1 MGLYP
6 NSGLCISRLGG
17 RRGWLCR
24 KLRYLLAILRTLPR
38 LTKRPLPQELRSC
51 AVLPLAPP
59 PSLVRHVQSRHARSD
74 RGGFSCLSCR
84 PCSAFSRRGLE
95 YEPWSY
101 ASATQSYSSS
111 SRESLKGEAPIG
123 VWEETKGALQL
134 GYLGARLGESFQ
146 YLSKHINAYFK
157 GEEERVQTL
166 PRRAGVGRGAQE
178 SVGGRLRRSYSQRQ
192 AKDKQEGEDGERR
205 GPPEQA
211 QVQEVL
217 EEQTAVQPPAQAH
230 RSTHLFHI
238 SSLATR
244 FGESYSYVARHIN
257 SVFSV
262 GGLAP
267 EVQTQASEDETVP
280 LRMRRRRRKT
290 IKVISQA
297 GRVYK
302 VSDREPD
309 FRSVK
314 AEDSRMEEDGHL
326 YLAQRINSY
335 FSAKVTDAPP
345 ETAPQDRTDITPTT
359 AASQQHS
366 PSGSSLEPPLTNQ
379 ESLLS
384 RSPGLFH
391 ISNLATSFGESYA
404 QMANHINRYFIGP
417 ERRAEEAEL
426 EQDRVELGHWGE
438 EGGTVDPPQ
447 QKPLSFMQCLLEPRT
462 AIPDLLRS
470 YLQGGS
476 QSQMAQPAP
485 QALPEETAWS
495 CNNRPR
501 VFGRKEAENMTRFLV
516 GRVQQADN
524 PTSLAARIEALNEHL
539 IQYPACKVV
548 AWQEKAVLILLGQ
561 RRCYRDYQELQ
572 GAIREA
578 LALIGYVDS
587 VKGRGIRILSIDG
600 GGTRGV
606 VPLQVLKRLEAAT
619 GRQVHQLF
627 DYVCGVS
634 TGAVLAFMLT
644 LARISLEECEEL
656 YLRFGSDIF
665 RQNPFVGTVKMGWTH
680 SYYNTATWEGLLRKM
695 MSDKVL
701 IKTARDP
708 QSPKVSAVSAVVN
721 WGTTPKPFIFRN
733 YNHAPGRLSR
743 YAGASGYQLWQ
754 AVRASSAAPGYFQ
767 EFPLQSDI
775 HQDGGLILNNPCAL
789 AIHES
794 RLLWP
799 TQPFQCVLSLGTG
812 RYDNAKRGPATST
825 SLRAKISNLISS
837 ATDTEGVHTLLDDL
851 MSADVYF
858 RFNPM
863 LSADVSLDESRP
875 DALDLLRSDT
885 ELYLDRNQHKM
896 ERLCKVLGPER
907 RALQLTGD
915 WIGERAWE
923 LRQRW
928 S

>member
-6 NSGLCISRLGG
+6 TSGLCTSRLGG
-17 RRGWLCR
+17 KRGRLCR
-24 KLRYLLAILRTLPR
+24 KLRYLLAILRTLPH
-38 LTKRPLPQELRSC
+38 LTKPPLPQELRSC

-59 PSLVRHVQSRHARSD
+59 PSLVRHAQLRHARSD
-74 RGGFSCLSCR
+74 GGSFSCLPS
-84 PCSAFSRRGLE
+84 SAFSRRGLE
-95 YEPWSY
+95 YKPWLCE
-101 ASATQSYSSS
+101 SAARSYSNS
-111 SRESLKGEAPIG
+111 SRDSLKGEAPIG

-134 GYLGARLGESFQ
+134 SYLGARLGESFQ

-166 PRRAGVGRGAQE
+166 PKRAGVGHGAQG

-192 AKDKQEGEDGERR
+192 AKDKQEGEEGERSV
-205 GPPEQA
+205 PPEQA

-217 EEQTAVQPPAQAH
+217 EEQTSAQPPAQAH
-230 RSTHLFHI
+230 RGIHLFHI
-238 SSLATR
+238 SSLANR

-262 GGLAP
+262 GGPAS
-267 EVQTQASEDETVP
+267 EVQSQAREDETVL
-280 LRMRRRRRKT
+280 LRTRRRRRKT

-302 VSDREPD
+302 VSEREPD
-309 FRSVK
+309 FRSVR
-314 AEDSRMEEDGHL
+314 AEDSRTEEEGHL

-335 FSAKVTDAPP
+335 FSAKMTDSPP
-345 ETAPQDRTDITPTT
+345 EPAPQNRTVITPTS
-359 AASQQHS
+359 AVSQQHS
-366 PSGSSLEPPLTNQ
+366 GSSPGAPVTNQ
-379 ESLLS
+379 ESLAP

-404 QMANHINRYFIGP
+404 QMANHINQYFKGP
-417 ERRAEEAEL
+417 EGRAEEAEL

-438 EGGTVDPPQ
+438 VGGAVDPPQ

-485 QALPEETAWS
+485 QALQEETAWS

-524 PTSLAARIEALNEHL
+524 HTSLAARIEALNEHL

-548 AWQEKAVLILLGQ
+548 AWQERAVLILLGQ
-561 RRCYRDYQELQ
+561 RRCYRDNQELQ

-634 TGAVLAFMLT
+634 TAVLAFMLA

-812 RYDNAKRGPATST
+812 RYDSAKRGPATST

-863 LSADVSLDESRP
+863 LSAEVSLDESRP
-875 DALDLLRSDT
+875 NALELLRSDT